1 MPGFTGMGGF
11 LQSLQFLTTS
21 PIALSHFAVVI
32 FEHLPLTQQL
42 TFSSLAIAK
51 GAATMKAARINSAN
65 TFFILD
71 TSFELKLCGEYFG
84 LYLCDLATS
93 DAADTS
99 FLAVCPRA
107 FRQPPL

>member
-51 GAATMKAARINSAN
+51 GAATMKAARINIAN

-84 LYLCDLATS
+84 LYFWDLCHERRQLT
-93 DAADTS
+93 
-99 FLAVCPRA
+99 CPCV
-107 FRQPPL
+107 FKQPPL